1 MGVFF
6 VYMLKSS
13 VCLAMFYL
21 FYRMLLSKE
30 TFHRFNRIALLG
42 VLLLSCLVPMIELTT
57 AEASG
62 LGQPFLEL
70 EEMVLMVRAE
80 PEGVLTEMSSPFP
93 WRALMLL
100 VYVGGILFFVLRHLW
115 SLGRMVRLLRA
126 SRRETLKGGITL
138 FVHREKVAPFSWMNM
153 ITVSEEDLEE
163 NRNAI
168 LTHESAHI
176 KNCHSWDLLLAEVCI
191 FFQWFNPA
199 AWLLKQELQTIHEY
213 EADEWV
219 INNGIDAKT
228 YQLLIIK
235 KAVGARLYSIANS
248 FNHSS
253 LKKRITMMIKKKS
266 NPWAR
271 LKCLYVLPLVT
282 VAVAAFA
289 RPEVSNQ
296 LDEISCVK
304 VNDLVSVVKT
314 IGAESEDSVLIFNYD
329 QTIPVVNDSIER
341 LPIKLEAGKKPLF
354 VIDGRPFGC
363 SLSLDDIDASKVESA
378 TLLDRTEA
386 VKLYGE
392 KAKDGALV
400 IISKNPEATKVIEGV
415 KFTQCVEPSEKKFT
429 LNGQVMKYPDKTPVP
444 GASIIIR
451 GTTDGTL
458 ADIDGNFQLPV
469 KEGDVIIVSYVG
481 LQTQQLHVQ
490 SFANLVVWMKADVQ
504 PMEEIVVVGYA
515 PEEEK
520 KQPVAKEEVKQTEE
534 EVIFQV
540 VEQMPEFPGGM
551 SEAMKFLAKNIKYP
565 VAAQQ
570 AKIEGRVIVQFVVGK
585 DGSISD
591 VHTVRSVSP
600 ELDAEAI
607 RVVSMMP
614 KWNPGKRRGK
624 AVPVSYTMPIMFR
637 LQGPTP
643 KAKEEKPTDSHQI
656 SLKVDKGANL
666 DQVYTIKDILKR
678 RWAGSS
684 LIVTND
690 INESPLVIVDGKEM
704 GVGIDVMKEI
714 PVDQIKSISV
724 MKSEKDALAQ
734 YGDKAKDG
742 VIMIVTKNNQQ

>member
-1 MGVFF
+1 M
-6 VYMLKSS
+6 
-13 VCLAMFYL
+13 
-21 FYRMLLSKE
+21 
-30 TFHRFNRIALLG
+30 
-42 VLLLSCLVPMIELTT
+42 ELTT

-62 LGQPFLEL
+62 LSQPFLEL

-100 VYVGGILFFVLRHLW
+100 VYIGGILFFVLRHLW

-138 FVHREKVAPFSWMNM
+138 FVHREKAAPFSWMNM
-153 ITVSEEDLEE
+153 IAVSEEDLEE

-168 LTHESAHI
+168 LTHERAHI

-271 LKCLYVLPLVT
+271 LKYLYVLPLAA

-296 LDEISCVK
+296 LDEISSVK
-304 VNDLVSVVKT
+304 VNDLASIVKADEVKSVEKS
-314 IGAESEDSVLIFNYD
+314 SEEEFLLSGIVMEY
-329 QTIPVVNDSIER
+329 PSHKVV
-341 LPIKLEAGKKPLF
+341 A
-354 VIDGRPFGC
+354 
-363 SLSLDDIDASKVESA
+363 
-378 TLLDRTEA
+378 
-386 VKLYGE
+386 
-392 KAKDGALV
+392 
-400 IISKNPEATKVIEGV
+400 
-415 KFTQCVEPSEKKFT
+415 
-429 LNGQVMKYPDKTPVP
+429 
-444 GASIIIR
+444 GASVIVR
-451 GTTDGTL
+451 GTNNGTL
-458 ADIDGNFQLPV
+458 TNEKGEFEIQV
-469 KEGDVIIVSYVG
+469 KKGDVLVVSFVG
-481 LQTQQLHVQ
+481 LKTQYLTVQ
-490 SFANLVVWMKADVQ
+490 SEVTKLGIHMKADVQ
-504 PMEEIVVVGYA
+504 NLEEMVVTAYA

-614 KWNPGKRRGK
+614 KWNPGKQRGK

-637 LQGPTP
+637 LQSPAP
-643 KAKEEKPTDSHQI
+643 KAVEAETAGYLSVD
-656 SLKVDKGANL
+656 LKVDKEADPGNV
-666 DQVYTIKDILKR
+666 DMVKKILRSKY
-678 RWAGSS
+678 AGVVRF
-684 LIVTND
+684 IVKGD
-690 INESPLVIVDGKEM
+690 KSPLIIVDGKEM
-704 GVGIDVMKEI
+704 GTGFDAMKEI

-724 MKSEKDALAQ
+724 MKSENDAVAQ
-734 YGDKAKDG
+734 YGNKAKDG
-742 VIMIVTKNNQQ
+742 VITIVTKNNQQ

>member
-1 MGVFF
+1 MGIFF
-6 VYMLKSS
+6 VYILKTS
-13 VCLAMFYL
+13 VCLAVFYL
-21 FYRMLLSKE
+21 FYRLLLSKE
-30 TFHRFNRIALLG
+30 TFHRFNRLALLG
-42 VLLLSCLVPMIELTT
+42 VLLLSCLVPLIEVSTQ
-57 AEASG
+57 EASEVS
-62 LGQPFLEL
+62 QPFMAL
-70 EEMVLMVRAE
+70 EEIFLMVESASAVE
-80 PEGVLTEMSSPFP
+80 ETPAPFP
-93 WRALMLL
+93 WRALLLL
-100 VYVGGILFFVLRHLW
+100 VYLLGILFFLGRHLW
-115 SLGRMVRLLRA
+115 SLGRMLRLLRA
-126 SRRETLKGGITL
+126 SRKESLEDGITL
-138 FVHREKVAPFSWMNM
+138 FVHDAKEVAPFSWMKS
-153 ITVSEEDLEE
+153 IAISKYDLEE
-163 NRNAI
+163 SGDAV
-168 LTHESAHI
+168 LTHERAHI
-176 KNCHSWDLLLAEVCI
+176 RNHHSWDLLLAEGCI

-199 AWLLKQELQTIHEY
+199 AWLLKQELQTVHEY

-219 INNGIDAKT
+219 IENGIDAKT

-271 LKCLYVLPLVT
+271 LKYLYVLPLAA

-296 LDEISCVK
+296 LDEISSVK
-304 VNDLVSVVKT
+304 VNDLASIVKADEVKSVEKS
-314 IGAESEDSVLIFNYD
+314 SEEEFLLSGIVMEY
-329 QTIPVVNDSIER
+329 PSHKVV
-341 LPIKLEAGKKPLF
+341 A
-354 VIDGRPFGC
+354 
-363 SLSLDDIDASKVESA
+363 
-378 TLLDRTEA
+378 
-386 VKLYGE
+386 
-392 KAKDGALV
+392 
-400 IISKNPEATKVIEGV
+400 
-415 KFTQCVEPSEKKFT
+415 
-429 LNGQVMKYPDKTPVP
+429 
-444 GASIIIR
+444 GASVIVR
-451 GTTDGTL
+451 GTNNGTL
-458 ADIDGNFQLPV
+458 TNEKGEFEIQV
-469 KEGDVIIVSYVG
+469 KKGDVLVVSFVG
-481 LQTQQLHVQ
+481 LKTQYLTVQ
-490 SFANLVVWMKADVQ
+490 SEVTKLGIHMKADVQ
-504 PMEEIVVVGYA
+504 NLEEMVVTAYA

-614 KWNPGKRRGK
+614 KWNPGKQRGK

-714 PVDQIKSISV
+714 PVDQIKTISV

>member
-153 ITVSEEDLEE
+153 IAVSEEDLEE
-163 NRNAI
+163 NRNTI
-168 LTHESAHI
+168 LTHERAHI

-271 LKCLYVLPLVT
+271 LKYLYVLPLAT
-282 VAVAAFA
+282 VAVVAFA

-296 LDEISCVK
+296 LDEISSVK
-304 VNDLVSVVKT
+304 VNDLASIVKADEVKSVEKS
-314 IGAESEDSVLIFNYD
+314 SEEEFLLSGIVLEY
-329 QTIPVVNDSIER
+329 PSHKVV
-341 LPIKLEAGKKPLF
+341 A
-354 VIDGRPFGC
+354 
-363 SLSLDDIDASKVESA
+363 
-378 TLLDRTEA
+378 
-386 VKLYGE
+386 
-392 KAKDGALV
+392 
-400 IISKNPEATKVIEGV
+400 
-415 KFTQCVEPSEKKFT
+415 
-429 LNGQVMKYPDKTPVP
+429 
-444 GASIIIR
+444 GASVIVR
-451 GTTDGTL
+451 GTNNGTL
-458 ADIDGNFQLPV
+458 TNEKGEFEIQV
-469 KEGDVIIVSYVG
+469 KKGDVLVVSFVG
-481 LQTQQLHVQ
+481 LQTQYLTVQ
-490 SFANLVVWMKADVQ
+490 SEVTKLGIHMKADVQ

-515 PEEEK
+515 SEEEK

-565 VAAQQ
+565 VTAQQ

-614 KWNPGKRRGK
+614 KWNPGKQRGK

-724 MKSEKDALAQ
+724 MKSENDAVAQ

-742 VIMIVTKNNQQ
+742 VITIVTKNNQQ

>member
-30 TFHRFNRIALLG
+30 TFHRFNRTALLG

-100 VYVGGILFFVLRHLW
+100 VYVGGILFLVLRHLW

-153 ITVSEEDLEE
+153 IAVSEEDLEE

-168 LTHESAHI
+168 LTHERAHI
-176 KNCHSWDLLLAEVCI
+176 KNGHSWDLLLAEVCI
-191 FFQWFNPA
+191 FLQWFNPA

-271 LKCLYVLPLVT
+271 LKYLYVLPLAA

-289 RPEVSNQ
+289 RPEVSNEFN
-296 LDEISCVK
+296 EISSVK
-304 VNDLVSVVKT
+304 VNDLASIVKADEVKSVEKS
-314 IGAESEDSVLIFNYD
+314 SEEEFLLSGIVMEY
-329 QTIPVVNDSIER
+329 PSHKVV
-341 LPIKLEAGKKPLF
+341 A
-354 VIDGRPFGC
+354 
-363 SLSLDDIDASKVESA
+363 
-378 TLLDRTEA
+378 
-386 VKLYGE
+386 
-392 KAKDGALV
+392 
-400 IISKNPEATKVIEGV
+400 
-415 KFTQCVEPSEKKFT
+415 
-429 LNGQVMKYPDKTPVP
+429 
-444 GASIIIR
+444 GASVIVR
-451 GTTDGTL
+451 GTNNGTL
-458 ADIDGNFQLPV
+458 TNEKGEFEIQV
-469 KEGDVIIVSYVG
+469 KKGDVLVVSFVG
-481 LQTQQLHVQ
+481 LQTQILPIKFDSSSGGNIKLGVH
-490 SFANLVVWMKADVQ
+490 MKADVQ
-504 PMEEIVVVGYA
+504 NLEEVVVVAYA

-520 KQPVAKEEVKQTEE
+520 KQPVAKEEVKQQEE

-551 SEAMKFLAKNIKYP
+551 GEAMKFLAKNIKYP

-614 KWNPGKRRGK
+614 KWNPGKQRGK
-624 AVPVSYTMPIMFR
+624 AVSVSFTMPIMFR
-637 LQGPTP
+637 LQSPAP
-643 KAKEEKPTDSHQI
+643 KTEEAEQQVDRQV
-656 SLKVDKGANL
+656 SLKVDKGATQDNVDMVKNVIGNNQDVL
-666 DQVYTIKDILKR
+666 LVRTAD
-678 RWAGSS
+678 GMSP
-684 LIVTND
+684 LIV
-690 INESPLVIVDGKEM
+690 VDGKEL
-704 GVGIDVMKEI
+704 GRGANLLSNIHLE
-714 PVDQIKSISV
+714 QIESV
-724 MKSEKDALAQ
+724 SVLKDKNAVAQ
-734 YGDKAKDG
+734 YGEKAKDG

>member
-42 VLLLSCLVPMIELTT
+42 VLLLSCIIPLVEVSVQEELVMSQPVMAIEEVMPNEEVMTFIPASVDFV
-57 AEASG
+57 AE
-62 LGQPFLEL
+62 
-70 EEMVLMVRAE
+70 
-80 PEGVLTEMSSPFP
+80 TSSPFP
-93 WRALMLL
+93 WKALMLL
-100 VYVGGILFFVLRHLW
+100 VYVGGIQFFVLRHLW

-153 ITVSEEDLEE
+153 IAVSEEDLEE
-163 NRNAI
+163 NRNTI
-168 LTHESAHI
+168 LTHERAHI

-271 LKCLYVLPLVT
+271 LKYLYVLPLAT
-282 VAVAAFA
+282 VAVVAFA

-296 LDEISCVK
+296 LDEISSVK
-304 VNDLVSVVKT
+304 VNDLASIVKADEVKSVEKS
-314 IGAESEDSVLIFNYD
+314 SEEEFLLSGIVMEY
-329 QTIPVVNDSIER
+329 PSHKVV
-341 LPIKLEAGKKPLF
+341 A
-354 VIDGRPFGC
+354 
-363 SLSLDDIDASKVESA
+363 
-378 TLLDRTEA
+378 
-386 VKLYGE
+386 
-392 KAKDGALV
+392 
-400 IISKNPEATKVIEGV
+400 
-415 KFTQCVEPSEKKFT
+415 
-429 LNGQVMKYPDKTPVP
+429 
-444 GASIIIR
+444 GASVIVR
-451 GTTDGTL
+451 GTNNGTL
-458 ADIDGNFQLPV
+458 TNEKGEFEIQV
-469 KEGDVIIVSYVG
+469 KKGDVLVVSFVG
-481 LQTQQLHVQ
+481 LQTQILPIKFDSSSGVNVKLGVH
-490 SFANLVVWMKADVQ
+490 MKADVQ

-551 SEAMKFLAKNIKYP
+551 SEAMMFLAKNIKYP

-614 KWNPGKRRGK
+614 KWNPGKQRGK

-684 LIVTND
+684 LIVAND

-714 PVDQIKSISV
+714 PVDQIKTISV
-724 MKSEKDALAQ
+724 MKSENDALAQ

>member
-1 MGVFF
+1 MGIFF

-62 LGQPFLEL
+62 LGQPFLDL

-80 PEGVLTEMSSPFP
+80 PEGVLTETSSPFP

-115 SLGRMVRLLRA
+115 SLGRMVRLLCA

-138 FVHREKVAPFSWMNM
+138 FVHREKAAPFSWMNM
-153 ITVSEEDLEE
+153 MAVSEEDLEE

-168 LTHESAHI
+168 LTHERAHI
-176 KNCHSWDLLLAEVCI
+176 KNGHSWDLLLAEVCI

-271 LKCLYVLPLVT
+271 LKCLYVLPLAT
-282 VAVAAFA
+282 VAVATFA

-296 LDEISCVK
+296 LDEISSVK
-304 VNDLVSVVKT
+304 VNDLASIVKADEVKSVEKS
-314 IGAESEDSVLIFNYD
+314 SEEEFLLSGIVMEY
-329 QTIPVVNDSIER
+329 PSHKVV
-341 LPIKLEAGKKPLF
+341 A
-354 VIDGRPFGC
+354 
-363 SLSLDDIDASKVESA
+363 
-378 TLLDRTEA
+378 
-386 VKLYGE
+386 
-392 KAKDGALV
+392 
-400 IISKNPEATKVIEGV
+400 
-415 KFTQCVEPSEKKFT
+415 
-429 LNGQVMKYPDKTPVP
+429 
-444 GASIIIR
+444 GASVIVR
-451 GTTDGTL
+451 GTNNGTL
-458 ADIDGNFQLPV
+458 TNEKGEFEIQV
-469 KEGDVIIVSYVG
+469 KKGDVLVVSFVG
-481 LQTQQLHVQ
+481 LQTQYLTVQ
-490 SFANLVVWMKADVQ
+490 SEVTKLGIHMKADVQ
-504 PMEEIVVVGYA
+504 NLEEMVVTAYA

-614 KWNPGKRRGK
+614 KWNPGKQRGK

-714 PVDQIKSISV
+714 PVDQIKTISV

>member
-42 VLLLSCLVPMIELTT
+42 VLLLSCLVPMIEVTT
-57 AEASG
+57 AEASE

-70 EEMVLMVRAE
+70 EEMMLMVGTE
-80 PEGVLTEMSSPFP
+80 PEGVLTETSSPFP
-93 WRALMLL
+93 WKALMLL
-100 VYVGGILFFVLRHLW
+100 VYEGGILFFVLRHLW

-138 FVHREKVAPFSWMNM
+138 FVHREKAAPFSWMNM
-153 ITVSEEDLEE
+153 IAVSEEDLEE

-168 LTHESAHI
+168 LTHERAHI

-253 LKKRITMMIKKKS
+253 LKKRITMMVKKKS

-271 LKCLYVLPLVT
+271 LKYLYVLPLAT

-289 RPEVSNQ
+289 RPEVSNEFN
-296 LDEISCVK
+296 EISSVK
-304 VNDLVSVVKT
+304 VNDLASIVKADEVKSVEKS
-314 IGAESEDSVLIFNYD
+314 SEEEFLLSGIVMEY
-329 QTIPVVNDSIER
+329 PSHKVV
-341 LPIKLEAGKKPLF
+341 A
-354 VIDGRPFGC
+354 
-363 SLSLDDIDASKVESA
+363 
-378 TLLDRTEA
+378 
-386 VKLYGE
+386 
-392 KAKDGALV
+392 
-400 IISKNPEATKVIEGV
+400 
-415 KFTQCVEPSEKKFT
+415 
-429 LNGQVMKYPDKTPVP
+429 
-444 GASIIIR
+444 GASVIVR
-451 GTTDGTL
+451 GTNNGTL
-458 ADIDGNFQLPV
+458 TNEKGEFEIQV
-469 KEGDVIIVSYVG
+469 KKGDVLVVSFVG
-481 LQTQQLHVQ
+481 LQTQILPIKFDSSSGGNIKLGVH
-490 SFANLVVWMKADVQ
+490 MKADVQ
-504 PMEEIVVVGYA
+504 NLEEVVVVAYA

-520 KQPVAKEEVKQTEE
+520 KQPVAKEEVKQQEE

-551 SEAMKFLAKNIKYP
+551 GEAMKFLAKNIKYP

-614 KWNPGKRRGK
+614 KWNPGKQRGK
-624 AVPVSYTMPIMFR
+624 AVSVSFTMPIMFR
-637 LQGPTP
+637 LQSPAP
-643 KAKEEKPTDSHQI
+643 KAVEAETAGYLSVD
-656 SLKVDKGANL
+656 LKVDKEADPGNV
-666 DQVYTIKDILKR
+666 DMVKKILRSKY
-678 RWAGSS
+678 AGVVRF
-684 LIVTND
+684 IVKGD
-690 INESPLVIVDGKEM
+690 KSPLIIVDGKEM
-704 GVGIDVMKEI
+704 GTGFDAMKEI

-724 MKSEKDALAQ
+724 MKSENDAVAQ

>member
-1 MGVFF
+1 VSVQEEPVVSQPVMAVEEVTAIEEVMTFIPASVDF
-6 VYMLKSS
+6 V
-13 VCLAMFYL
+13 A
-21 FYRMLLSKE
+21 E
-30 TFHRFNRIALLG
+30 T
-42 VLLLSCLVPMIELTT
+42 
-57 AEASG
+57 
-62 LGQPFLEL
+62 
-70 EEMVLMVRAE
+70 
-80 PEGVLTEMSSPFP
+80 SSPFP
-93 WRALMLL
+93 WKVLMLL

-138 FVHREKVAPFSWMNM
+138 FVHREKAAPFSWMNM
-153 ITVSEEDLEE
+153 IAVSEEDLEE

-168 LTHESAHI
+168 LTHERAHI

-271 LKCLYVLPLVT
+271 LKYLYVLPLAT

-314 IGAESEDSVLIFNYD
+314 IGAESEDSFLIFNYD

-415 KFTQCVEPSEKKFT
+415 KFTQCVEPSEKKFI
-429 LNGQVMKYPDKTPVP
+429 LNGQVMKYPDETPVP

-504 PMEEIVVVGYA
+504 PLEEIVVVGYA

-520 KQPVAKEEVKQTEE
+520 KQPIAKEEVKQTEE

-614 KWNPGKRRGK
+614 KWNPGKQRGK

-666 DQVYTIKDILKR
+666 DQVYTLKDILKR

-714 PVDQIKSISV
+714 PVDQIKTISV

>member
-153 ITVSEEDLEE
+153 IAVSEEDLEE

-168 LTHESAHI
+168 LAHERAHI

-271 LKCLYVLPLVT
+271 LKYLYVLPLAA

-296 LDEISCVK
+296 LDEISSVK
-304 VNDLVSVVKT
+304 VNDLASIVKADEVKSVEKS
-314 IGAESEDSVLIFNYD
+314 SEEEFLLSGIVMEY
-329 QTIPVVNDSIER
+329 PSHKVV
-341 LPIKLEAGKKPLF
+341 A
-354 VIDGRPFGC
+354 
-363 SLSLDDIDASKVESA
+363 
-378 TLLDRTEA
+378 
-386 VKLYGE
+386 
-392 KAKDGALV
+392 
-400 IISKNPEATKVIEGV
+400 
-415 KFTQCVEPSEKKFT
+415 
-429 LNGQVMKYPDKTPVP
+429 
-444 GASIIIR
+444 GASVIVR
-451 GTTDGTL
+451 GTNNGTL
-458 ADIDGNFQLPV
+458 TNEKGEFEIQV
-469 KEGDVIIVSYVG
+469 KKGDVLVVSFVG
-481 LQTQQLHVQ
+481 LKTQYLTVQ
-490 SFANLVVWMKADVQ
+490 SEVTKLGIHMKADVQ
-504 PMEEIVVVGYA
+504 NLEEMVVTAYA

-614 KWNPGKRRGK
+614 KWNPGKQRGK

-637 LQGPTP
+637 LQSPAP
-643 KAKEEKPTDSHQI
+643 KAVEAETAGYLSVD
-656 SLKVDKGANL
+656 LKVDKEADPGNV
-666 DQVYTIKDILKR
+666 DMVKKILRSKY
-678 RWAGSS
+678 AGVVRF
-684 LIVTND
+684 IVKGD
-690 INESPLVIVDGKEM
+690 KSPLIIVDGKEM
-704 GVGIDVMKEI
+704 GTGFDAMKEI

-724 MKSEKDALAQ
+724 MKSENDAVAQ
-734 YGDKAKDG
+734 YGNKAKDG
-742 VIMIVTKNNQQ
+742 VITIVTKNNQQ

>member
-153 ITVSEEDLEE
+153 IAVSEEDLEE
-163 NRNAI
+163 NRNTI
-168 LTHESAHI
+168 LTHERAHI

-271 LKCLYVLPLVT
+271 LKYLYVLPLAT
-282 VAVAAFA
+282 VAVVAFA

-296 LDEISCVK
+296 LDEISSVK
-304 VNDLVSVVKT
+304 VNDLASIVKADEVKSVEKS
-314 IGAESEDSVLIFNYD
+314 SEEEFLLSGIVMEY
-329 QTIPVVNDSIER
+329 PSHKVV
-341 LPIKLEAGKKPLF
+341 A
-354 VIDGRPFGC
+354 
-363 SLSLDDIDASKVESA
+363 
-378 TLLDRTEA
+378 
-386 VKLYGE
+386 
-392 KAKDGALV
+392 
-400 IISKNPEATKVIEGV
+400 
-415 KFTQCVEPSEKKFT
+415 
-429 LNGQVMKYPDKTPVP
+429 
-444 GASIIIR
+444 GASVIVR
-451 GTTDGTL
+451 GTNNGTL
-458 ADIDGNFQLPV
+458 TNEKGEFEIQV
-469 KEGDVIIVSYVG
+469 KKGDVLVVSFVG
-481 LQTQQLHVQ
+481 LQTQYLTVQ
-490 SFANLVVWMKADVQ
+490 SEVTKLGIHMKADVQ

-515 PEEEK
+515 SEEEK

-565 VAAQQ
+565 VTAQQ

-614 KWNPGKRRGK
+614 KWNPGKQRGK

-643 KAKEEKPTDSHQI
+643 KAKEEKPTDSLQI

-666 DQVYTIKDILKR
+666 DQVYAIKDILKR

-714 PVDQIKSISV
+714 PVDQIKTISV
-724 MKSEKDALAQ
+724 MKSEKDIVEQ
-734 YGDKAKDG
+734 YGEKAKDG
-742 VIMIVTKNNQQ
+742 VITIVTKNNQQ

>member
-42 VLLLSCLVPMIELTT
+42 VLALSCIIPLVEVSVQEELVMSQPVMAIEEVMPNEEVMTFIPASVDFV
-57 AEASG
+57 AE
-62 LGQPFLEL
+62 
-70 EEMVLMVRAE
+70 
-80 PEGVLTEMSSPFP
+80 TSSPFP
-93 WRALMLL
+93 WKALMLL
-100 VYVGGILFFVLRHLW
+100 VYVGGIQFFVLRHLW

-138 FVHREKVAPFSWMNM
+138 FVHREKAAPFSWMNM
-153 ITVSEEDLEE
+153 IAVSEEDLEE

-168 LTHESAHI
+168 LTHERAHI

-219 INNGIDAKT
+219 INDGIDAKT

-271 LKCLYVLPLVT
+271 LKYLYVLPLAA

-296 LDEISCVK
+296 LDEISSVK
-304 VNDLVSVVKT
+304 VNDLASIVKADEVKSVEKS
-314 IGAESEDSVLIFNYD
+314 SEEEFLLSGIVMEY
-329 QTIPVVNDSIER
+329 PSHKVV
-341 LPIKLEAGKKPLF
+341 A
-354 VIDGRPFGC
+354 
-363 SLSLDDIDASKVESA
+363 
-378 TLLDRTEA
+378 
-386 VKLYGE
+386 
-392 KAKDGALV
+392 
-400 IISKNPEATKVIEGV
+400 
-415 KFTQCVEPSEKKFT
+415 
-429 LNGQVMKYPDKTPVP
+429 
-444 GASIIIR
+444 GASVIVR
-451 GTTDGTL
+451 GTNNGTL
-458 ADIDGNFQLPV
+458 TNEKGEFEIQV
-469 KEGDVIIVSYVG
+469 KKGDVLVVSFVG
-481 LQTQQLHVQ
+481 LQTQILPIKFDSSSGGNIKLGVH
-490 SFANLVVWMKADVQ
+490 MKADVQ
-504 PMEEIVVVGYA
+504 NLEEMVVTAYA
-515 PEEEK
+515 SEEEK

-614 KWNPGKRRGK
+614 KWNPGKQRGK

-637 LQGPTP
+637 LQSPAP
-643 KAKEEKPTDSHQI
+643 KAVEAETAGYLSVD
-656 SLKVDKGANL
+656 LKVDKEADPGNV
-666 DQVYTIKDILKR
+666 DMVKKILRSKY
-678 RWAGSS
+678 AGVVRF
-684 LIVTND
+684 IVKGD
-690 INESPLVIVDGKEM
+690 KSPLIIVDGKEM
-704 GVGIDVMKEI
+704 GTGFDAMKEI

-742 VIMIVTKNNQQ
+742 VITIVTKNNQQ

>member
-1 MGVFF
+1 
-6 VYMLKSS
+6 
-13 VCLAMFYL
+13 LA
-21 FYRMLLSKE
+21 
-30 TFHRFNRIALLG
+30 
-42 VLLLSCLVPMIELTT
+42 
-57 AEASG
+57 
-62 LGQPFLEL
+62 
-70 EEMVLMVRAE
+70 
-80 PEGVLTEMSSPFP
+80 
-93 WRALMLL
+93 
-100 VYVGGILFFVLRHLW
+100 
-115 SLGRMVRLLRA
+115 
-126 SRRETLKGGITL
+126 
-138 FVHREKVAPFSWMNM
+138 
-153 ITVSEEDLEE
+153 
-163 NRNAI
+163 
-168 LTHESAHI
+168 
-176 KNCHSWDLLLAEVCI
+176 
-191 FFQWFNPA
+191 
-199 AWLLKQELQTIHEY
+199 
-213 EADEWV
+213 
-219 INNGIDAKT
+219 
-228 YQLLIIK
+228 
-235 KAVGARLYSIANS
+235 
-248 FNHSS
+248 
-253 LKKRITMMIKKKS
+253 
-266 NPWAR
+266 
-271 LKCLYVLPLVT
+271 T

-415 KFTQCVEPSEKKFT
+415 KFTQCVEPSEKKFI

-504 PMEEIVVVGYA
+504 PLEEIVVVGYA

-520 KQPVAKEEVKQTEE
+520 KQPIAKEEVKQTEE

-551 SEAMKFLAKNIKYP
+551 SEAMKFLAKNVKYP

-614 KWNPGKRRGK
+614 KWNPGKQRGK

-724 MKSEKDALAQ
+724 MKSENDAVAQ

>member
-6 VYMLKSS
+6 VYILKSS

-42 VLLLSCLVPMIELTT
+42 VLSLSCLVPMIEVTT
-57 AEASG
+57 AEPSE

-70 EEMVLMVRAE
+70 EEMVLMVGAE
-80 PEGVLTEMSSPFP
+80 PEGVLAETSSPFP

-100 VYVGGILFFVLRHLW
+100 LYIGGILFFVLRHLW
-115 SLGRMVRLLRA
+115 SLGRMVHLLRT
-126 SRRETLKGGITL
+126 SRRKKLDGDITL

-153 ITVSEEDLEE
+153 IAVSEEDLEE

-168 LTHESAHI
+168 LTHERAHI
-176 KNCHSWDLLLAEVCI
+176 KNGHSWDLLLAEMCI

-271 LKCLYVLPLVT
+271 LKYLYVLPLAA

-289 RPEVSNQ
+289 RPEVSNEFN
-296 LDEISCVK
+296 EISSVK
-304 VNDLVSVVKT
+304 VNDLASIVKN
-314 IGAESEDSVLIFNYD
+314 IGAENEDSVPKSTWSQAVPI
-329 QTIPVVNDSIER
+329 VNESIER
-341 LPIKLEAGKKPLF
+341 LPIKLEEGKKPLF

-363 SLSLDDIDASKVESA
+363 NLSLDDIDASKVESA
-378 TLLDRTEA
+378 TLLDKTEA

-415 KFTQCVEPSEKKFT
+415 KFTQCVEPSEKKFI

-551 SEAMKFLAKNIKYP
+551 GEAMKFLAKNIKYP

-570 AKIEGRVIVQFVVGK
+570 AKIEGRVIVQFVVGR

-614 KWNPGKRRGK
+614 KWNPGKQRGK

-637 LQGPTP
+637 LQSPAP
-643 KAKEEKPTDSHQI
+643 KTVEVEPAGYLSI
-656 SLKVDKGANL
+656 NLKVDKEANPDDVDMVKNIL
-666 DQVYTIKDILKR
+666 RSKYTGVPFVVPSEK
-678 RWAGSS
+678 
-684 LIVTND
+684 
-690 INESPLVIVDGKEM
+690 SPLILVDGKEM
-704 GVGIDVMKEI
+704 SAGFDAMKDI
-714 PVDQIKSISV
+714 PVDQIRSISV
-724 MKSEKDALAQ
+724 MKSEKDAIAQ
-734 YGDKAKDG
+734 YGEKAKDG

>member
-42 VLLLSCLVPMIELTT
+42 VLALSCLLPLIEVTT
-57 AEASG
+57 AEASE

-70 EEMVLMVRAE
+70 EEMVLTVGAE
-80 PEGVLTEMSSPFP
+80 SEDVLTETSSPFP
-93 WRALMLL
+93 WKALMLL

-138 FVHREKVAPFSWMNM
+138 FVHREKAAPFSWMNM
-153 ITVSEEDLEE
+153 IAVSEEDLEE

-168 LTHESAHI
+168 LTHERAHI
-176 KNCHSWDLLLAEVCI
+176 MNCHSWDLLLAEVCI

-199 AWLLKQELQTIHEY
+199 VWLLKQELQTIHEY

-271 LKCLYVLPLVT
+271 LKYLYVLPLAT
-282 VAVAAFA
+282 VAVVAFA

-296 LDEISCVK
+296 LDEILSVK
-304 VNDLVSVVKT
+304 VNDLASIVKADEVKSVEKS
-314 IGAESEDSVLIFNYD
+314 SEEEFLLSGIVMEY
-329 QTIPVVNDSIER
+329 PSHKVV
-341 LPIKLEAGKKPLF
+341 A
-354 VIDGRPFGC
+354 
-363 SLSLDDIDASKVESA
+363 
-378 TLLDRTEA
+378 
-386 VKLYGE
+386 
-392 KAKDGALV
+392 
-400 IISKNPEATKVIEGV
+400 
-415 KFTQCVEPSEKKFT
+415 
-429 LNGQVMKYPDKTPVP
+429 
-444 GASIIIR
+444 GASVIVR
-451 GTTDGTL
+451 GTNNGTL
-458 ADIDGNFQLPV
+458 TNEKGEFEIQV
-469 KEGDVIIVSYVG
+469 KKGDVLVVSFVG
-481 LQTQQLHVQ
+481 LQTQILPIKFDSSSGVNVKLGVH
-490 SFANLVVWMKADVQ
+490 MKADVQ
-504 PMEEIVVVGYA
+504 NLEEMVVTAYA

-570 AKIEGRVIVQFVVGK
+570 AKIEGRVIVQFVVGR

-614 KWNPGKRRGK
+614 KWNPGKQRGK

-704 GVGIDVMKEI
+704 GTGFDAMKEI

-724 MKSEKDALAQ
+724 MKSENDAVAQ